1 MSLRRLIAGAIVTVL
16 ASGGWA
22 QDAPPPATDTGGSAQ
37 AQGDAR
43 AAIEADTA
51 ALTDEELLDEPE
63 LDALVAPIAL
73 YPDALL
79 TQVLVAAT
87 YPLDIVKADR
97 FLADNPDLSDKE
109 RADRTET
116 EDWDPSV
123 QVLTGG
129 FPTVVQRMAD
139 EVDWTEDLGDAMLA
153 QTDDLLDAV
162 QRMRAR
168 AEAAGNL
175 ESNDAQ
181 VVETAPDDSITI
193 APADP
198 DVVYVPS
205 YDATAAYQPATT
217 TVPATV
223 VTDTGMTTGDLLTT
237 GAIAF
242 GSALLVNEIFD
253 DNDDDWDDYWHGSS
267 SIDWDDD
274 SIHPGRGG
282 ISAGGDVNIDVDRNR
297 VRVGDR
303 DGPIADRNGEWNPD
317 PQRRD
322 AARNKLAAKGDGAGA
337 AQAREKLAA
346 RPGQNDARAK
356 LEAAGPAHGITPSG
370 RAGAKPS
377 LAATGSRPAKQSAL
391 KPGGDGGKAA
401 KAKARGAESRKAD
414 RSPVAAKARAS
425 GTGHAKAIAKPK
437 QAKAPQRKPSA
448 KSSALKKPS
457 GGGKRAGAAKKRGG
471 GHAGKAKRR

>member
-1 MSLRRLIAGAIVTVL
+1 MSLRRLIAGAVVTAL

-22 QDAPPPATDTGGSAQ
+22 QDSPAPAPDTGA
-37 AQGDAR
+37 AVQGDAP
-43 AAIEADTA
+43 AAIETDTA
-51 ALTDEELLDEPE
+51 ALTDERLLDDAQ
-63 LDALVAPIAL
+63 LDALVAPVAL

-97 FLADNPDLSDKE
+97 FLADNPELTDKD
-109 RADRTET
+109 RAAKTEAQ
-116 EDWDPSV
+116 DWDPSV
-123 QVLTGG
+123 QVLAAG
-129 FPTVVQRMAD
+129 FPTIVQKMAK
-139 EVDWTEDLGDAMLA
+139 EIDWTEDLGDAMLA
-153 QTDDLLDAV
+153 QTDDLLAAV

-175 ESNDAQ
+175 ESNEAQ
-181 VVETAPDDSITI
+181 VVETGADDAITI

-205 YDATAAYQPATT
+205 YDPTTAYEPATT

-223 VTDTGMTTGDLLTT
+223 VTDTGMTSGDLLTT

-242 GSALLVNEIFD
+242 GSALLINEIFD
-253 DNDDDWDDYWHGSS
+253 DNDDDWDDYWRGPPP
-267 SIDWDDD
+267 IDWDDD
-274 SIHPGRGG
+274 AIRPGRGG
-282 ISAGGDVNIDVDRNR
+282 ISAGGDVNIDVDRERNR

-303 DGPIADRNGEWNPD
+303 DGPIADRNSEWNPD

-337 AQAREKLAA
+337 AQAREKLAS

-356 LEAAGPAHGITPSG
+356 LEAAGPAHGISPRGKPGDKVAPPKRS
-370 RAGAKPS
+370 AGKA
-377 LAATGSRPAKQSAL
+377 SAL
-391 KPGGDGGKAA
+391 KPGSGGAHPSA
-401 KAKARGAESRKAD
+401 AKARGAESRKGDHSAA
-414 RSPVAAKARAS
+414 AAKARAS
-425 GTGHAKAIAKPK
+425 GTGHAKAISKPK
-437 QAKAPQRKPSA
+437 AKAKAPPRKPSA

-457 GGGKRAGAAKKRGG
+457 GGGHRAGAAKSRGG
-471 GHAGKAKRR
+471 GHKGKRR